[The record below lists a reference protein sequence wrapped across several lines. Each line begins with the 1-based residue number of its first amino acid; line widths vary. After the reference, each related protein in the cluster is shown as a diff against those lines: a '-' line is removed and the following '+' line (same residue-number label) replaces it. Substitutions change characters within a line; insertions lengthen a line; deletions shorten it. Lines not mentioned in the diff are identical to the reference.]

1 MNIHTV
7 FHIPTLH
14 GKIFE
19 EIFPMWKF
27 AKLLPVKQTK
37 SNLTFTI
44 YCPNFGGNY
53 TVIIFRVIGNI
64 ISIPNIIKQIFD
76 IYSFND
82 ILTTLLIQFLVN
94 ILLF

>member
-53 TVIIFRVIGNI
+53 RIKPYTTQQITV
-64 ISIPNIIKQIFD
+64 
-76 IYSFND
+76 
-82 ILTTLLIQFLVN
+82 
-94 ILLF
+94 

>member
-53 TVIIFRVIGNI
+53 KK
-64 ISIPNIIKQIFD
+64 S
-76 IYSFND
+76 
-82 ILTTLLIQFLVN
+82 
-94 ILLF
+94 

>member
-19 EIFPMWKF
+19 GIFPMWKF
-27 AKLLPVKQTK
+27 AKLLPSKQTK

-53 TVIIFRVIGNI
+53 KSLKTYEKINYIIF
-64 ISIPNIIKQIFD
+64 
-76 IYSFND
+76 IY
-82 ILTTLLIQFLVN
+82 TL
-94 ILLF
+94 

>member
-53 TVIIFRVIGNI
+53 IYYNI
-64 ISIPNIIKQIFD
+64 NISKFSY
-76 IYSFND
+76 IY
-82 ILTTLLIQFLVN
+82 IL
-94 ILLF
+94 

>member
-19 EIFPMWKF
+19 GIFPMWKF

-53 TVIIFRVIGNI
+53 
-64 ISIPNIIKQIFD
+64 K
-76 IYSFND
+76 
-82 ILTTLLIQFLVN
+82 ILF
-94 ILLF
+94 

>member
-19 EIFPMWKF
+19 GIFPMWKF
-27 AKLLPVKQTK
+27 AKLLPSKQTK

-53 TVIIFRVIGNI
+53 I
-64 ISIPNIIKQIFD
+64 ISMKIID
-76 IYSFND
+76 LHLYY
-82 ILTTLLIQFLVN
+82 LPGFL
-94 ILLF
+94 

>member
-14 GKIFE
+14 GKIFGG
-19 EIFPMWKF
+19 IFPMWKF
-27 AKLLPVKQTK
+27 AKLLPTKHTK

-53 TVIIFRVIGNI
+53 TYPYFVRGLMPLF
-64 ISIPNIIKQIFD
+64 FD
-76 IYSFND
+76 K
-82 ILTTLLIQFLVN
+82 TLS
-94 ILLF
+94 

>member
-14 GKIFE
+14 GKIFGG
-19 EIFPMWKF
+19 IFPMWKF
-27 AKLLPVKQTK
+27 AKLLPTKHTK

-53 TVIIFRVIGNI
+53 NCANAAVLINPKSKEVKIFFIRL
-64 ISIPNIIKQIFD
+64 
-76 IYSFND
+76 IY
-82 ILTTLLIQFLVN
+82 
-94 ILLF
+94 

>member
-53 TVIIFRVIGNI
+53 NVA
-64 ISIPNIIKQIFD
+64 
-76 IYSFND
+76 ND
-82 ILTTLLIQFLVN
+82 IADKNNIFLM
-94 ILLF
+94 LFFDKFICLMD

>member
-14 GKIFE
+14 GKIFGG
-19 EIFPMWKF
+19 IFPMWKF
-27 AKLLPVKQTK
+27 AKLLPTKHTK

-53 TVIIFRVIGNI
+53 TI
-64 ISIPNIIKQIFD
+64 
-76 IYSFND
+76 
-82 ILTTLLIQFLVN
+82 
-94 ILLF
+94 

>member
-19 EIFPMWKF
+19 GIFPMWKF
-27 AKLLPVKQTK
+27 AKLLPSKQTK

-53 TVIIFRVIGNI
+53 NFVKHFLLEIDRLIFG
-64 ISIPNIIKQIFD
+64 
-76 IYSFND
+76 
-82 ILTTLLIQFLVN
+82 ILFIA
-94 ILLF
+94 